1 MRKAILTVALSSIFA
16 LSLSAA
22 NPNASAPPSP
32 QNQTTA
38 TASKA
43 AFQYHF
49 DMTSGEIKT
58 LVKDARP
65 GLIFTLQTWLRIA
78 GYYAPELP
86 LDGLT
91 GPTTRKEIGTYQQ
104 SLGLKPDGIPNQ
116 NWETPL
122 EKRVRKD
129 VQQQL
134 SALGFYTGDINGVNN
149 RATEDAIKAYEKSIN
164 IPEVGTL
171 APFTLFH
178 LFNPQFLPQAAIS
191 HAVES
196 SESTKAEVAVESTE
210 DSDTN
215 SASTEADQ
223 TPTTTADKEPTS
235 ENTQEQSTD
244 TNNTGT
250 EVETSRDTA
259 STVEP
264 ISQAANSTST
274 PSQTARDSEDED
286 EEVDMTPPDFSETFI
301 LIPPAQTAVAEI
313 IQRNE
318 LAHEIAEAKRIKEE
332 KENAEKQAQ
341 LEKVKTLTNLEEPI
355 KEFSLSRADVDQ
367 LIIKA
372 RNPNIFFTQTALTL
386 LDLYN
391 GTLDGQNGPETRE
404 AIRAFEKA
412 IGQPETGKL
421 LPRWENPLR
430 QIMYRLVQYR
440 LKQDG
445 FYTGDI
451 DGLSGSGTREAIK
464 AYEVSSKTEATGQLA
479 PSLLLSLF
487 NTDIDT
493 PTGTSTVSNDEIPSD
508 AIEDVAEDSS
518 KPVSQEEDGE
528 LKADSNQQ
536 EEKYRTSVR
545 AFELTHAKSTE
556 ENAFIQLQLA
566 YLGFYTGTVD
576 GLTGPGTTRAIKAFQ
591 KAFDLPE
598 TGKFDTKTTQV
609 LEVETINKFQRYLQ
623 RTDYMK
629 DNPTGTWGPKTR
641 RAVGILKNRYGYQVS
656 DKLDIPA
663 YLIFIDEE
671 QGTKFAKTYYDN
683 VIKAREAE
691 MAVKDT
697 QAYLIGFGV
706 LNGRADGKMGPATE
720 RAISTYRS
728 QQGLRKGNQI
738 DNQLLE
744 SFKKAAPK
752 QAQAYLQQLGY
763 PIKADGI
770 FGNNSKKQLN
780 AFLSKTNQAKSD
792 IVTPEILMS
801 LKNAVMTR
809 LANNRTQS
817 STQQA
822 TSNTSTNTGKTGTPP
837 RLQKGLQQNAVANRA
852 PSNTVNGPLQII
864 RNNSGS
870 VVGCKVNNIQMG
882 TDWCSGK
889 RNGQSCRVLYKNG
902 RVLSMNC
909 R

>member
-1 MRKAILTVALSSIFA
+1 MRKAILTVALSSILA

-32 QNQTTA
+32 QSQPPA

-65 GLIFTLQTWLRIA
+65 GLIFTLQTWLRII
-78 GYYAPELP
+78 GYYAPELK

-91 GPTTRKEIGTYQQ
+91 GPTTRKEIGTYQK

-122 EKRVRKD
+122 EKQVRKD

-149 RATEDAIKAYEKSIN
+149 RATENAIKAYEKSIN

-178 LFNPQFLPQAAIS
+178 LFNAQFLPKNSIAQTMESPISPAQVGLSETATPSLDQSTATTSEQTALADTTDSLHNAGNAQSQDAKENVSTNTVPLTDSTSSTAAIHS
-191 HAVES
+191 IS
-196 SESTKAEVAVESTE
+196 S
-210 DSDTN
+210 D
-215 SASTEADQ
+215 
-223 TPTTTADKEPTS
+223 
-235 ENTQEQSTD
+235 NTQD
-244 TNNTGT
+244 N
-250 EVETSRDTA
+250 
-259 STVEP
+259 
-264 ISQAANSTST
+264 
-274 PSQTARDSEDED
+274 EDED
-286 EEVDMTPPDFSETFI
+286 EEVDMTPLDFSETFI
-301 LIPPAQTAVAEI
+301 LTPPAQIAVAEI

-318 LAHEIAEAKRIKEE
+318 LAHEIAEAKRIKEAQA
-332 KENAEKQAQ
+332 NAEKQAQ
-341 LEKVKTLTNLEEPI
+341 LEKVKTLANLEEPI
-355 KEFSLSRADVDQ
+355 KEFSLNRAEVDQ
-367 LIIKA
+367 LVIKA
-372 RNPNIFFTQTALTL
+372 RNPNIFFTQIALTL

-412 IGQPETGKL
+412 IGHPETGKL

-430 QIMYRLVQYR
+430 QIMYRLVQSR

-451 DGLSGSGTREAIK
+451 DGLPGSGTREAIK

-487 NTDIDT
+487 NTDINN
-493 PTGTSTVSNDEIPSD
+493 PTASSTSAGDDIPSD

-556 ENAFIQLQLA
+556 ENAFVQLQLA

-663 YLIFIDEE
+663 YLILIDEE

-691 MAVKDT
+691 TAVKDT

-780 AFLSKTNQAKSD
+780 AFLTKNNKPKSD
-792 IVTPEILMS
+792 VVTPEILID
-801 LKNAVMTR
+801 LKNAVATR
-809 LANNRTQS
+809 LSNNRAQS
-817 STQQA
+817 STQQ
-822 TSNTSTNTGKTGTPP
+822 TNTNTSSNTGKTGTAP
-837 RLQKGLQQNAVANRA
+837 RLQKGLQQNAVASKA

-864 RNNSGS
+864 RNNGGN